1 MAFWTEEMD
10 GTLRALQEQVRE
22 LRRLRDV
29 VETGPGRMEA
39 LQKEL
44 PGLESAAKRA
54 RKQADRK
61 ARGGVWAFPHLSPE
75 KQAKAAE
82 DAEQAA
88 READRA
94 YQSARRELD
103 DANRDL
109 PYAQKRLTELEGCET
124 QFESLLAQKAERL
137 STMEQLVSGTLEEL
151 DRKAAEAARRA
162 QVLQDA
168 LAGGQDAVPRLNQFV
183 HRMYDFDRAFSDFYF
198 IMTAEKSYQLER
210 AREAFQS
217 IRDLLDAYCVPD
229 FPSPVSEELK
239 AAIGRWCLRAEKLLW
254 HTHHMDIFHDD
265 IKTLITQAE
274 NLRGHIRDTFP
285 QLEVAVEEA
294 AAAAVRAKDRRENFI
309 CDTPVPGPG
318 RKR

>member
-1 MAFWTEEMD
+1 MAFWTEEMN

-61 ARGGVWAFPHLSPE
+61 ARGGVWAFPHLTPE

-82 DAEQAA
+82 QAQQA
-88 READRA
+88 DREADRA

-103 DANRDL
+103 SLQQKL
-109 PYAQKRLTELEGCET
+109 PGAADRLTELDGCET
-124 QFESLLAQKAERL
+124 RFESLLEQKAARL
-137 STMEQLVSGTLEEL
+137 STMEYTVSGKLEEL
-151 DRKAAEAARRA
+151 DRKAAEARRRA

-168 LAGGQDAVPRLNQFV
+168 LAGGKAAIPLLTKFAQ
-183 HRMYDFDRAFSDFYF
+183 RMEELWNTD
-198 IMTAEKSYQLER
+198 
-210 AREAFQS
+210 QS
-217 IRDLLDAYCVPD
+217 ILSFDLFTDKKWHQAQAAVSSLRAPLTAYCAPN
-229 FPSPVSEELK
+229 FLCPVSEELK
-239 AAIGRWCLRAEKLLW
+239 AACYRWLSRAMTYLDKPYFPYQSGPKLWSL
-254 HTHHMDIFHDD
+254 MP
-265 IKTLITQAE
+265 QAE

-285 QLEVAVEEA
+285 MLEIAVEEA